1 MSDLS
6 AEKLVKQT
14 IKLLAKSQ
22 ELDYEEC
29 KMDAKKLIKAARNF
43 DESLLGMMEEMM
55 DLGNVGS
62 REELDVFNIEVLKIY
77 LRIKDLDESG
87 SESSVRSRVWKA
99 IEAEFELSDSEE
111 ESDSEFSESEDER
124 EVVIEEDSEVEAPE
138 PVVIKS
144 VAEQRTGVAFIKK
157 KKEKVVE
164 SA

>member
-62 REELDVFNIEVLKIY
+62 REEIEVFNVEVLKIY

-87 SESSVRSRVWKA
+87 SDNSIRSRVWKA
-99 IEAEFELSDSEE
+99 IEAEFELSDTE
-111 ESDSEFSESEDER
+111 ESDSESEDSESET
-124 EVVIEEDSEVEAPE
+124 EVVIEEESESEPE
-138 PVVIKS
+138 TEVV
-144 VAEQRTGVAFIKK
+144 IKK
-157 KKEKVVE
+157 KKEPKSDSV
-164 SA
+164 

>member
-1 MSDLS
+1 MSSS

-29 KMDAKKLIKAARNF
+29 KMDAKKIIKAARNF

-62 REELDVFNIEVLKIY
+62 REEIEAFNIEVLKIY
-77 LRIKDLDESG
+77 LRIKDLDDSG
-87 SESSVRSRVWKA
+87 SDSSVRSRVWKA
-99 IEAEFELSDSEE
+99 IESEFELSDSEE
-111 ESDSEFSESEDER
+111 ETDSESDFSEEETEIVVEDDSEDE
-124 EVVIEEDSEVEAPE
+124 VPE
-138 PVVIKS
+138 PVV
-144 VAEQRTGVAFIKK
+144 IKK
-157 KKEKVVE
+157 KKEKVVVE